1 MNAAFGTL
9 ALQLMAVALC
19 ACGVTVILEIAAL
32 AVAAAVTGGLTDLQ
46 GPRPIALFGAWL
58 ALSVQLARAWI
69 LGRP

>member
-1 MNAAFGTL
+1 MNAVFGTL
-9 ALQLMAVALC
+9 ALQLVAVALC
-19 ACGVTVILEIAAL
+19 ACGIAVILEIAAL
-32 AVAAAVTGGLTDLQ
+32 AAAVTGGLADLQ